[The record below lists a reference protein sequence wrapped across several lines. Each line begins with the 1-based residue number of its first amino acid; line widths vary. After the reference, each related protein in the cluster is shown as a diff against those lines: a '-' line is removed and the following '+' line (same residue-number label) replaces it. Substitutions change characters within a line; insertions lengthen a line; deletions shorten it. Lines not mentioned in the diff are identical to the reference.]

1 MSKTTVV
8 TVCTFTGTQKMRIS
22 DPVRPNPER
31 LLKQVQAEES
41 KRWGAKLK
49 IFLGYAPGVGKS
61 YRMLDEARRRHER
74 GEDVIVGAVQGRQS
88 EDVQALLQ
96 KLEMIP
102 LLQTPEGLAVD
113 IDAILRRAP

>member
-1 MSKTTVV
+1 MHPYALYVAGALFAVYTDA
-8 TVCTFTGTQKMRIS
+8 MRVS
-22 DPVRPNPER
+22 ELPRTSPER

-74 GEDVIVGAVQGRQS
+74 GEDVIVGAVQGQQS
-88 EDVQALLQ
+88 EDVQA
-96 KLEMIP
+96 
-102 LLQTPEGLAVD
+102 
-113 IDAILRRAP
+113 ILRKLVPMPPVQT